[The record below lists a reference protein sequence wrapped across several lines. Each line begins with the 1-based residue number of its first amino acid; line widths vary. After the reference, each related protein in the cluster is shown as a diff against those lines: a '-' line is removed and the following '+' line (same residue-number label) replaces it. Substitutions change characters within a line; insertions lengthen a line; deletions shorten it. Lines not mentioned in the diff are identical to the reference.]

1 VSFLL
6 ISILVSFFP
15 LSTNVLSVTELLG
28 KIILTIAMAAIG
40 LKVNFLQLI
49 KAGRRGMVFALLV
62 FLLQI
67 SLLWMVK

>member
-1 VSFLL
+1 M
-6 ISILVSFFP
+6 ISA
-15 LSTNVLSVTELLG
+15 TELLG

-67 SLLWMVK
+67 SLLWVVK